1 MEIVLEFVKLIVA
14 LIVLGLS
21 NRQGVELLKT
31 FWNFLV
37 SKASWLSLH
46 NKATFV
52 FAAAVA
58 FAVVHFFGVDITQYL
73 SVLDGYD
80 PELMKIVSSLLL
92 ALASNFAHDKLT
104 SGKSPSQ

>member
-1 MEIVLEFVKLIVA
+1 MEIVLEFVKLLVA

-37 SKASWLSLH
+37 SKAAWLSLH

-58 FAVVHFFGVDITQYL
+58 FAVVQIFGVDLTQYL

-80 PELMKIVSSLLL
+80 PRLMEIVSALLL

-104 SGKSPSQ
+104 ANASQSQ

>member
-1 MEIVLEFVKLIVA
+1 MEIVLEFVKLLVE

-37 SKASWLSLH
+37 SKAEWLSLR
-46 NKATFV
+46 NKSTFV

-58 FAVVHFFGVDITQYL
+58 FAVVYFFGVDITKYL
-73 SVLDGYD
+73 SVLDGFD
-80 PELMKIVSSLLL
+80 PELLKVVNALLL
-92 ALASNFAHDKLT
+92 ALASNFAHNKIK
-104 SGKSPSQ
+104 GAV